1 MGEGRVGVSTT
12 LPPVPIRYRAR
23 FRALPCT
30 LVVQGLPPP
39 LKGGG
44 NQSPHKLFQ
53 RSHIIKLHEY
63 LDSPPPLCTPFIIL
77 PAL

>member
-1 MGEGRVGVSTT
+1 VVEHLGYMVFINQKHGKETSEKVAAKIPSPWMGEGRVGVNTT

-44 NQSPHKLFQ
+44 N
-53 RSHIIKLHEY
+53 
-63 LDSPPPLCTPFIIL
+63 
-77 PAL
+77 